1 MEEKKSSVVDKLK
14 SRKFQ
19 VWLVWLLFCI
29 ASLFIADLP
38 KDTIFNFFGWVSVV
52 YIGGNV
58 AQDYVFNKDK
68 K

>member
-1 MEEKKSSVVDKLK
+1 MNKIK

-19 VWLVWLLFCI
+19 VWIVWLVFCI

-38 KDTIFNFFGWVSVV
+38 KETIFNFFGWVSIA

-58 AQDYVFNKDK
+58 AQKYIYNKPTITPEV
-68 K
+68 